1 MTNTVSEKRVNIRIT
16 ASTSDFDK
24 AIKKAQQQ
32 IEKLADTIDDMGK
45 GKFGDN
51 LEKQLEKVTDAAKD
65 MQKQLEEM
73 QESLD
78 DMNKSKV
85 DKLEKKLDDVSE
97 SAEDLND
104 TLEDTTDALE
114 DMNKAKADKLEKQFD
129 STRKV
134 VDKLDDKLRDVVDSL
149 KDLDDIDIDDIRKS
163 FENIRDAND
172 DLKKDLENLANEFKD
187 LDSQD
192 LNKLE
197 NELDQI
203 DTSIR
208 DMRDGVKDAASDLD
222 KHFQDV
228 TSEVR
233 DFDDAM
239 DDIDYDSIDK
249 IKDDVKDLDKFL
261 EKSLGDMGDKSLNI
275 ETNVKTKGSDKGSL
289 VSDLL
294 PEVVGAEMVGN
305 KVSSAVQEMT
315 ENLNKMTD
323 SMKEMSNL
331 TLQEQVKSYDDCIN
345 KLIDAQKEMEKLE
358 KEYSDKSGQRS
369 DIEAKMEESKK
380 LKENN
385 DKVLAEVNRKYTE
398 ALSELENFQKKYNEE
413 VERINNIN
421 PDFKSHMDSLIALEK
436 ELRELTGADEL
447 ISDFEKSLH
456 NLGDSL
462 YDNLGDFAS
471 KSKVIKQ
478 LSDELKGLKVLNE
491 EDGDIELPFYGA
503 FKEVDRHF
511 QEFMPRME
519 ANIDKLIKKLRD
531 LGDVN
536 LESLIN
542 DFESLWKSQ
551 DDLNILDD
559 EDFDKLH
566 NVYSKM
572 TDDLKAMEEIN
583 ADEPL
588 RKIAE
593 QGKGVIEVI
602 SAMVKGYRELDSL
615 DESFAAAYG
624 EKQNSIDQNRVEEL
638 KELIKAEKDYV
649 KELERSNMVW
659 KDSRGNTIDSSNL
672 DRAMNNGRVTG
683 SQPLNE
689 FSYRDWA
696 KELEEYQAELEKANK
711 KVEEAREEQ
720 EKLTKEYEEAEKSL
734 NKYESETQQ
743 LEADLNALRDAIANS
758 NSELNKSADEFNE
771 QYKAYEKLSQR
782 VKDYL
787 EDEKNA
793 MVLRE
798 KVAKSFRDVADA
810 MENVY
815 SGSSKHNNADLIN
828 KTLEESVK
836 HFKELNLI
844 STENI
849 QRDLN
854 RLGEI
859 IEDKTEKIK
868 RFKEYNKEFGS
879 DASKASYGI
888 EKQGE
893 ALKEYAD
900 SIAFVIKETNV
911 LQKAWG
917 DISVGDVDHLK
928 IRPRIELLDNYEKK
942 LKSATDEIKEF
953 YSKNQGPMTQK
964 EQTTLEDW
972 KIWEKNADKLKEYN
986 RALEDYFT
994 TIMDSG
1000 GNIDSRFLDELGKF
1014 DVAKFAKEFEKMGT
1028 TSVVLQKQFNANKIA
1043 LQEWLQTE
1051 KEYRQ
1056 EAVKS
1061 AKAALDQAENN
1072 KKLAKSQEEV
1082 AEATKKVEEAE
1093 EDLKKAKDALKNFI
1107 PDASKKVKELNEMAE
1122 ALRKIGMAA
1131 EDLDK
1136 GDIAKFDKSLAS
1148 MLDHLKT
1155 FDNDLPKSFGDLK
1168 EDIKAVFMD
1177 MNGLDFGGVFDGLK
1191 DIGAGILDKIPM
1203 KFKIAAGAAAAL
1215 AKALKEC
1222 ADIGVNQFYKGMD
1235 TIKDAL
1241 SGFIGVARDVGSE
1254 VKDAFEN
1261 ITGFNMDFSSLIEM
1275 PIDFESQM
1283 AKVGAIAGATGDDFK
1298 ELEKKARE
1306 LGSTTRY
1313 SATEVAEAMEYMGMA
1328 GWDNKQILAGLESV
1342 LNLATVAGMD
1352 LGQASDFVTDGL
1364 TALGYEAEDASKMVD
1379 ILAKA
1384 STSSNTTVSQ
1394 MQKAFTN
1401 CAPVAGTLGISM
1413 EDLALALGLMAD
1425 KGVKGAKAG
1434 TALKNLMANLSAPT
1448 EKQLAFIKQFNLEGA
1463 QQDIVQGRLTEGI
1476 KKFKSALAGLSPQ
1489 QQNAI
1494 ITTIAGKE
1502 ALSGVSAL
1510 LNTTEEDL
1518 LSLESELKNCNGAA
1532 QEMAGTFDDT
1542 VKGALKGL
1550 ASAMQETV
1558 LQIFDKVKG
1567 SIKDVAKQFTEF
1579 FNILNGYS
1587 SNGSGLADALSY
1599 LENVSQGWGTA
1610 ITNGLTQAI
1619 GAIDNFVNS
1628 ASLDN
1633 LLQVGT
1639 NIINGI
1645 ANGIRNAAENGT
1657 LQSAITTAIQ
1667 KIGTWFS
1674 ENLET
1679 VVEVG
1684 KIIIDAITKGIRENS
1699 DLIGD
1704 IIKQVTDMQIE
1715 IDEAIAYEKGLLF
1728 GENFFTFFTK
1738 GIETKVSEWGATM
1751 SGFFDGLT
1759 TDFAKNAKMGTPT
1772 TSSKKKSNKKTST
1785 SKKTVT
1791 DEVADQMNKG
1801 KVKTDKAASEI
1812 GKGISDNIL
1821 KKLET
1826 MDAGDLKALNQEMK
1840 NLQDTVKSMSDGI
1853 GKSFG
1858 LIREST
1864 RTEIVGMTNI
1874 FRNQFVNMTNIAR
1887 NQMINVSN
1895 IIRNQAVNW
1904 ANIIRNQVVNGRN
1917 SFTQQMMSMAAV
1929 ARTQMVNVS
1938 NIIRNQS
1945 VNWANIIRNQAK
1957 KARDAFTSQMIS
1969 MAKVAS
1975 TQMGKVTKSIRGAMS
1990 QASSGVNVNVSR
2002 TVSTNYAMGRALSAN
2017 ALYAANNVSTASL
2030 GGNMGTLASSASY
2043 AMSTGGNGTS
2053 GGSSRGEGQELHM
2066 HVNVDGRE
2074 LARASARYIDNEL
2087 KAIAKREN
2095 RKRGAK

>member
-1 MTNTVSEKRVNIRIT
+1 MSEKRVNIRIT

-78 DMNKSKV
+78 DINKSKV
-85 DKLEKKLDDVSE
+85 DKLEKKLDDVSD
-97 SAEDLND
+97 SAEDLNEELEDTAD
-104 TLEDTTDALE
+104 TLEDL
-114 DMNKAKADKLEKQFD
+114 NKAKVDKLEKQFED
-129 STRKV
+129 AKKATETLEE
-134 VDKLDDKLRDVVDSL
+134 KLDDVIDSL
-149 KDLDDIDIDDIRKS
+149 KDIDDIDIDRAKRS
-163 FENIRDAND
+163 FEDMKESSQDLGRRID
-172 DLKKDLENLANEFKD
+172 DLLDNFDK

-192 LNKLE
+192 LNRLRNEFEQIQSTIKDLDEDFE
-197 NELDQI
+197 NAV
-203 DTSIR
+203 
-208 DMRDGVKDAASDLD
+208 GDLD
-222 KHFQDV
+222 KEIQDAAD
-228 TSEVR
+228 EIGL
-233 DFDDAM
+233 FDRAIE
-239 DDIDYDSIDK
+239 DIDVDKFIKLEESIM
-249 IKDDVKDLDKFL
+249 DLDKYIDEVYQSMQDFSRENNSL
-261 EKSLGDMGDKSLNI
+261 ETDKIEDYANAMERLGNVNSNLDLNSNIKNKSN
-275 ETNVKTKGSDKGSL
+275 KGSNSGNSGNN
-289 VSDLL
+289 SDRLSNAVTEL
-294 PEVVGAEMVGN
+294 AGAEMI
-305 KVSSAVQEMT
+305 SSRVTSAIQDLEGSINNVADSMRDMNAPVQETVKNYQDMIDDLIKTRNVMEDAEEEQRQLT
-315 ENLNKMTD
+315 EALEENNRTIDAYEQKISSTEQSLENWTDIQIKLEEHVTRLRKSIEEYESALSDAEKDVENYTKALEEMQEAGKKIDDSFDVNNLEKINELAAELYEKTD
-323 SMKEMSNL
+323 SLSNDL
-331 TLQEQVKSYDDCIN
+331 RAKGTSYFSEIAKDLRDFLSQVENSSIKDVFED
-345 KLIDAQKEMEKLE
+345 LDRMAEVAEKLDE
-358 KEYSDKSGQRS
+358 SFSDNNGIMDFDNWLSDVKKNMNEFAKLARENFESIPQTLDAIRPGLREVKDTLKEYATEFKNESIIEDIMLDQADTVDKLAKAREKLNNLQSDDSVRQHQD
-369 DIEAKMEESKK
+369 DIEQLAKMEERLARAAEQRGKYMEENQWDINNLKAYRNETKK
-380 LKENN
+380 L
-385 DKVLAEVNRKYTE
+385 TE
-398 ALSELENFQKKYNEE
+398 ESEKLE
-413 VERINNIN
+413 
-421 PDFKSHMDSLIALEK
+421 EK
-436 ELRELTGADEL
+436 
-447 ISDFEKSLH
+447 
-456 NLGDSL
+456 
-462 YDNLGDFAS
+462 
-471 KSKVIKQ
+471 
-478 LSDELKGLKVLNE
+478 
-491 EDGDIELPFYGA
+491 
-503 FKEVDRHF
+503 
-511 QEFMPRME
+511 
-519 ANIDKLIKKLRD
+519 IKKL
-531 LGDVN
+531 
-536 LESLIN
+536 
-542 DFESLWKSQ
+542 Q
-551 DDLNILDD
+551 D
-559 EDFDKLH
+559 
-566 NVYSKM
+566 
-572 TDDLKAMEEIN
+572 
-583 ADEPL
+583 
-588 RKIAE
+588 
-593 QGKGVIEVI
+593 
-602 SAMVKGYRELDSL
+602 
-615 DESFAAAYG
+615 
-624 EKQNSIDQNRVEEL
+624 
-638 KELIKAEKDYV
+638 
-649 KELERSNMVW
+649 
-659 KDSRGNTIDSSNL
+659 TID
-672 DRAMNNGRVTG
+672 AGNNKI
-683 SQPLNE
+683 NE
-689 FSYRDWA
+689 S
-696 KELEEYQAELEKANK
+696 
-711 KVEEAREEQ
+711 
-720 EKLTKEYEEAEKSL
+720 T
-734 NKYESETQQ
+734 
-743 LEADLNALRDAIANS
+743 
-758 NSELNKSADEFNE
+758 DEFNE

-782 VKDYL
+782 VKEYL
-787 EDEKNA
+787 EDESNA
-793 MVLRE
+793 IVLRE

-900 SIAFVIKETNV
+900 SVAFVIKETNV

-917 DISVGDVDHLK
+917 DISVGDIDHLQ

-942 LKSATDEIKEF
+942 LKSAAEKIQNF
-953 YSKNQGPMTQK
+953 YSENPGQQMTQE

-986 RALEDYFT
+986 KALEDYFT

-1061 AKAALDQAENN
+1061 AKAALDQAKNN
-1072 KKLAKSQEEV
+1072 KELAKSQEEV
-1082 AEATKKVEEAE
+1082 TEATKKVKEAE

-1136 GDIAKFDKSLAS
+1136 DDIAKFDKSLAS

-1177 MNGLDFGGVFDGLK
+1177 MDGLDFGSVFDGLK
-1191 DIGAGILDKIPM
+1191 DIGAGLLDKIPG
-1203 KFKIAAGAAAAL
+1203 KAKIAAAAIAAIG
-1215 AKALKEC
+1215 KAMKEV

-1235 TIKDAL
+1235 TVQNAL
-1241 SGFIGVARDVGSE
+1241 SGFINVAKDVGSE

-1261 ITGFNMDFSSLIEM
+1261 ITDFNMDFSSLIEM

-1328 GWDNKQILAGLESV
+1328 GWDNKQILAGLGSV

-1448 EKQLAFIKQFNLEGA
+1448 KKQLAFIKQFNLEGA

-1502 ALSGVSAL
+1502 ALSGISAL

-1518 LSLESELKNCNGAA
+1518 LSLESELKNCDGAA
-1532 QEMAGTFDDT
+1532 QEMADTFDDT

-1645 ANGIRNAAENGT
+1645 ANGIRNAADNGT

-1728 GENFFTFFTK
+1728 GENFFTFFAK

-1759 TDFAKNAKMGTPT
+1759 TDFAKNAKMGIPT

-1826 MDAGDLKALNQEMK
+1826 MDAGDLKELNQEMK
-1840 NLQDTVKSMSDGI
+1840 NLQNTVKSMSDGI

-1887 NQMINVSN
+1887 NQMVNVSN

-1904 ANIIRNQVVNGRN
+1904 ANIIRNQVTNGRN
-1917 SFTQQMMSMAAV
+1917 AFTQQMMSMAAV

-1938 NIIRNQS
+1938 NIIRNQAL
-1945 VNWANIIRNQAK
+1945 NWYNIIRNQAK

-1975 TQMGKVTKSIRGAMS
+1975 TQMGKVSSSIRNAMKTSASSSAMS
-1990 QASSGVNVNVSR
+1990 YSVNR
-2002 TVSTNYAMGRALSAN
+2002 TVSVNYAGLSAN
-2017 ALYAANNVSTASL
+2017 ALYAANNASTASL